1 MSAPYISSVA
11 LNPNVRLNTKKF
23 PGSLRFVPD
32 LHLKLDT
39 AVTFFVG
46 ENGSGKSTLL
56 EAIAVK
62 SGFPISGGGTN
73 EIGESHGLNEKS
85 QLAKLLRV
93 SFSKRP
99 LDGYFFR
106 AELHAHFASLLD
118 ERKEDPDFGGDPYM
132 RYGGKPLHTKSHGE
146 AFLSVMMNRFTDGLF
161 FLDEPESALSPRRQ
175 LTLLG
180 IMYDLARKGNT
191 QFIIATHSAILLT
204 YPDARIVSFDD
215 SPLTTVPLSETVH
228 YQITRGILQ
237 NPESYWKHLRNPDS
251 EQPDVE

>member
-1 MSAPYISSVA
+1 MSAPYITSVVRD
-11 LNPNVRLNTKKF
+11 PNVRLNRKQF
-23 PGSLRFVPD
+23 PGCLRFASD
-32 LHLKLDT
+32 LHLAFDT

-62 SGFPISGGGTN
+62 SGFPIAGGGTN
-73 EIGESHGLNEKS
+73 EIQETHGLNEKS
-85 QLAKLLRV
+85 LLAKSLRV

-106 AELHAHFASLLD
+106 AELQAHFASLLD
-118 ERKEDPDFGGDPYM
+118 FRKDDPDFYGDPYL
-132 RYGGKPLHTKSHGE
+132 RYGRKSLHTMSHGE
-146 AFLSVMMNRFTDGLF
+146 AFLAVMKNRFTDGLF
-161 FLDEPESALSPRRQ
+161 FLDEPESALSPQRQ
-175 LTLLG
+175 LMLLT
-180 IMYDLARKGNT
+180 IMYDLARQGNT

-215 SPLTTVPLSETVH
+215 GPLTIVSLNDTAH

-237 NPESYWKHLRNPDS
+237 TPESYWKHLRSPDT
-251 EQPDVE
+251 EQSDSQ